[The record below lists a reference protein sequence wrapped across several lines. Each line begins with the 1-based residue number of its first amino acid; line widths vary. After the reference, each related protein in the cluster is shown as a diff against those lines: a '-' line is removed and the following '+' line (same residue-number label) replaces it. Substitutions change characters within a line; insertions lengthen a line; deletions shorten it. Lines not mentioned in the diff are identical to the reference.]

1 MPIAERIKLY
11 KAIEDERKRPL
22 IVYVTSGRMTPRGS
36 IGEMESSAIS
46 ELGDQ
51 LEAIT
56 TGPDGIDFLVVSD
69 GGDAMVAWRAITM
82 LRERTEK
89 ITILVPQSAYSA
101 ATLLALGANE
111 IVMH

>member
-22 IVYVTSGRMTPRGS
+22 IVYVTSGRMMPGGS
-36 IGEMESSAIS
+36 IGGMESSAIS

-56 TGPDGIDFLVVSD
+56 TAPDGIDFLVVSD
-69 GGDAMVAWRAITM
+69 GADAMVAWRAITM
-82 LRERTEK
+82 LRERT
-89 ITILVPQSAYSA
+89 P
-101 ATLLALGANE
+101 N
-111 IVMH
+111 